1 MDKAL
6 YGLFGVILGS
16 ALTLARELLSDHRSR
31 KKRAEYLAILI
42 SCALDRYI
50 DQCVNVANDGGVE
63 DPEGYTITQEPD
75 AEIDLQSFDVDWQS
89 LPAKLMYEI
98 LSFQNLIEEAK
109 HSIDA
114 VAEYVA
120 GPPDYSE
127 AIEERQYQ
135 FATLEIK
142 AGDIAKEL
150 REKYNLPKRNYESW
164 DPIDSMNKTKNE
176 IIEQRK
182 EREERQK
189 PLMYSMK
196 NEKTA

>member
-6 YGLFGVILGS
+6 YGLLGVILGS
-16 ALTLARELLSDHRSR
+16 ALTLARELWNDHRSS

-42 SCALDRYI
+42 SCALDRYV

-63 DPEGYTITQEPD
+63 DQEGYTITQQPN
-75 AEIDLQSFDVDWQS
+75 AEIDIQSFDVDWQS

-98 LSFQNLIEEAK
+98 LSFPNLIEEAK

-114 VAEYVA
+114 VTEYFA
-120 GPPDYSE
+120 TPPDYFE

-135 FATLEIK
+135 FATLGIK

-164 DPIDSMNKTKNE
+164 DPIDSMEKTKNE
-176 IIEQRK
+176 IIELRK
-182 EREERQK
+182 KREEHQK
-189 PLMYSMK
+189 ALMNSINNQK
-196 NEKTA
+196 ST